1 MSYCG
6 TALVRY
12 LAQTTYAQVGMA
24 SDSELNSFL
33 GTVIIEASRMIDS
46 YCQRTF
52 GSATIGTWSLDGNGK
67 AVLFLPSEI
76 TPMIGISAGTV
87 SNTVIPTS
95 AIKIH
100 NQYLELDGYTWTKGK
115 KNVTLAGSYGILT
128 GTPKDIEY
136 IAAQLCANILNDMIS
151 KKLYPQMYTQA
162 TMQGKAI
169 SAFMVQSSI
178 FSPTL
183 KEMIEP
189 YRVMWVDVG

>member
-1 MSYCG
+1 M
-6 TALVRY
+6 ALQARTEFASALNQVCSERGIEPEVVLETIRQAI
-12 LAQTTYAQVGMA
+12 LAAYRKDYGEPEDIEVEIDA
-24 SDSELNSFL
+24 NSGEVTL
-33 GTVIIEASRMIDS
+33 
-46 YCQRTF
+46 
-52 GSATIGTWSLDGNGK
+52 L
-67 AVLFLPSEI
+67 
-76 TPMIGISAGTV
+76 
-87 SNTVIPTS
+87 
-95 AIKIH
+95 
-100 NQYLELDGYTWTKGK
+100 KGK